1 MLIRILGTLIGAA
14 LLAAGLVYLH
24 KEKADPESRKIYTV
38 VSIIGGLIFAVML
51 LLTILSLT
59 A

>member
-14 LLAAGLVYLH
+14 ILAAGLIYLH
-24 KEKADPESRKIYTV
+24 KEKADPDSRKIYTV
-38 VSIIGGLIFAVML
+38 ISIVGGVIFAVML
-51 LLTILSLT
+51 LLTILAFT

>member
-14 LLAAGLVYLH
+14 LLVAGLVYLH
-24 KEKADPESRKIYTV
+24 MEKADPESRKIYTV
-38 VSIIGGLIFAVML
+38 VSIIGGVIFAVML

>member
-1 MLIRILGTLIGAA
+1 MLLKLIGLIIGVLILG
-14 LLAAGLVYLH
+14 AGLYYLV

-38 VSIIGGLIFAVML
+38 VSIIGGVITAVCVL
-51 LLTILSLT
+51 LLIL

>member
-14 LLAAGLVYLH
+14 LLVAGLVYLH

-38 VSIIGGLIFAVML
+38 VSIIGGVIFAVML